1 MIKGLAARLTVMMV
15 ATGVVAAIA
24 IMGGHAMASQAGA
37 NKGGTGGS
45 ASEPGPQSAHDFSFT
60 AIEGGALPMDQY
72 RGKAVLVVNT
82 ASRCGFTNQYEGL
95 QELWSRYRSKGLVV
109 LGVPSNDFGR
119 QEPGTETEIKE
130 FCSVNFAV
138 DFPMTE
144 KVVVSGKQA
153 HPLYRWMAEQSDGAE
168 PQWNFYKYLIDPD
181 GRVVKLF
188 PSQTRPTADVL
199 VATIEQVLP
208 K

>member
-1 MIKGLAARLTVMMV
+1 MGLMVAVGLAI
-15 ATGVVAAIA
+15 TG
-24 IMGGHAMASQAGA
+24 GYAMANNTA
-37 NKGGTGGS
+37 TGGS
-45 ASEPGPQSAHDFSFT
+45 GPQSAHDFSFT
-60 AIEGGALPMDQY
+60 AIEGDALPMERY

-95 QELWSRYRSKGLVV
+95 QELWSRYKSKGLVV

-119 QEPGTETEIKE
+119 QEPGTESEIKE

-144 KVVVSGKQA
+144 KVVVSGEQA

-181 GRVVKLF
+181 GRVVRLF
-188 PSQTRPTADVL
+188 PSQTRPTDDVL
-199 VATIEQVLP
+199 IATIETVLP
-208 K
+208 R